1 MRAPVLT
8 LVILTTLALAGVI
21 EFLAQKSHRKGGLGL
36 SDTPDGIRLT
46 VRFGYLYAPTIVAVC
61 YSLIWTWVDL
71 DVRRMQPWI
80 ELSRPDGVTAKN
92 SLLLD
97 YPFSFLAVVPFRAW
111 KNK

>member
-21 EFLAQKSHRKGGLGL
+21 EFLSQKSHRKGGLGL
-36 SDTPDGIRLT
+36 SDTPDGIRST

-61 YSLIWTWVDL
+61 YSLIWTWIDL